1 MTDATINSL
10 PPDKNPG
17 FSETQLAV
25 LNRSSQKLEPVR
37 DTWIGGFYMK
47 LFKRDPTIGPLFSGS
62 SEEQQHKLLAALKLA
77 TELIATP
84 AELKRSVQA
93 LGLADHETRAQP
105 HDFPIAADVL
115 IESMREALGDEW
127 TPNDEEAWRSALD
140 AIADLLFETDQSTKE
155 IAVPDPEPPEYEETE
170 TMNATTKEDIRTSSQ
185 DAPENSSAQPQDAP
199 ASDNRDLMNKFE
211 ALSRSNGIIEFELD
225 GTIITANDN
234 FLALIEY
241 SLDEIR
247 GAKHSKLVE
256 PEYARS
262 REYEEFWRILGS
274 GRYHEGM
281 FPRVNKRGETF
292 WIKGSYNPVLDDS
305 GKPYKVIKL
314 AVDATE
320 IRKTEVRSQ
329 RLKQGIDNAATN
341 LMFCDENLD
350 LIYMNNAVTNMFKD
364 RLTEVQKRFPGL
376 NPDAMVGTCIDQF
389 HTNKS
394 HQREILRDP
403 TRLPWESSLQM
414 GEAYFDLTASYI
426 QDEKGN
432 YMGNM
437 VEWRDVTDRKTAQK
451 AIEKIIEGAKQGDLS
466 RRINVDELEG
476 FYSEVGG
483 LLNSMMGGLNFL
495 IEAIEKL
502 SKGDLRRLKE
512 QVADSAS
519 DELFAETNRNVR
531 ETIEQFRELVV
542 QIRDAAGNINTSAS
556 EISQGNT
563 DLSQRTEEQAS
574 SLEETASS
582 MEQMTSAV
590 QSSAENASQANQLAR
605 GARDQADKGGEV
617 VSQAVDAMSAI
628 TESSNKISD
637 IISVIDEI
645 AFQTNLL
652 ALNAAVEAAR
662 AGEQGRGFAVVASEV
677 RNLAQRS
684 AEAAKEIKGLIKDSG
699 GKVEKGSALVNQ
711 TGETLSEI
719 VNAVKKVSDIVAEIS
734 ASAEEQSSGIQ
745 EVNKAITQLDE
756 VTQQN
761 AALVEESAA
770 ASKSMDEQ
778 AESLAELVDFF
789 KVGDDQQ
796 AQTSQPARKQ
806 QTATPQSRTPQS
818 RRGSQPSQTSNRRP
832 ATSKQSASEE
842 EWEEF

>member
-1 MTDATINSL
+1 
-10 PPDKNPG
+10 
-17 FSETQLAV
+17 
-25 LNRSSQKLEPVR
+25 
-37 DTWIGGFYMK
+37 
-47 LFKRDPTIGPLFSGS
+47 
-62 SEEQQHKLLAALKLA
+62 
-77 TELIATP
+77 
-84 AELKRSVQA
+84 
-93 LGLADHETRAQP
+93 
-105 HDFPIAADVL
+105 
-115 IESMREALGDEW
+115 
-127 TPNDEEAWRSALD
+127 
-140 AIADLLFETDQSTKE
+140 
-155 IAVPDPEPPEYEETE
+155 
-170 TMNATTKEDIRTSSQ
+170 MNATTKEDIRTSSQ
-185 DAPENSSAQPQDAP
+185 DAPENSPAESQDAHTS
-199 ASDNRDLMNKFE
+199 AYRDLMNKFE
-211 ALSRSNGIIEFELD
+211 ALGRSQGLIEFELD

-234 FLALIEY
+234 FLALTEY

-247 GAKHSKLVE
+247 GANHSKLVDR
-256 PEYARS
+256 EYARS
-262 REYEEFWRILGS
+262 REYEEFWRILRS
-274 GRYHEGM
+274 GRHHEGM

-292 WIKGSYNPVLDDS
+292 WINATYNPVLDDN
-305 GKPYKVIKL
+305 GKPYKVIIL

-320 IRKTEVRSQ
+320 MRAAKIQSR
-329 RLKQGIDNAATN
+329 RLEQGLDGATTN
-341 LMFCDENLD
+341 LMFCDDNLE
-350 LIYMNNAVTNMFKD
+350 LVYMNDAVTTMFKD
-364 RLTEVQKRFPGL
+364 RLTEIQKKFPGL
-376 NPDAMVGTCIDQF
+376 NPDAMIGTCIDQF
-389 HTNKS
+389 HTNKA

-403 TRLPWESSLQM
+403 KRLPWSSSLEI
-414 GEAYFDLTASYI
+414 GGAYFELNASYI
-426 QDEKGN
+426 ADESGN
-432 YMGNM
+432 YMGNI
-437 VEWRDVTDRKTAQK
+437 VEWRDVTDTKIAEK
-451 AIEKIIEGAKQGDLS
+451 AIQNLIEGARQGDLS
-466 RRINVDELEG
+466 RRIETDKREG
-476 FYSEVGG
+476 FLAELGE
-483 LLNSMMGGLNFL
+483 LLNELMELNENSLTDFAGV
-495 IEAIEKL
+495 IQQL
-502 SKGDLRRLKE
+502 SKGDLTGEVTAEYQGLFGQLKNDINATVE
-512 QVADSAS
+512 QLRHRVGKI
-519 DELFAETNRNVR
+519 R
-531 ETIEQFRELVV
+531 EGGMSIK
-542 QIRDAAGNINTSAS
+542 TSAS

-574 SLEETASS
+574 SLEQTASS

-617 VSQAVDAMSAI
+617 VEQAVGAMSAI

-699 GKVEKGSALVNQ
+699 GKVEKGSELVNQ
-711 TGETLSEI
+711 TGETLTEI

-778 AESLAELVDFF
+778 AETLGELVDFF

-796 AQTSQPARKQ
+796 AQSLQPARRQ
-806 QTATPQSRTPQS
+806 QTAAPQSRTPQS
-818 RRGSQPSQTSNRRP
+818 RRGSQASQASNQRP
-832 ATSKQSASEE
+832 ATSTQSASDE

>member
-1 MTDATINSL
+1 M
-10 PPDKNPG
+10 
-17 FSETQLAV
+17 
-25 LNRSSQKLEPVR
+25 
-37 DTWIGGFYMK
+37 
-47 LFKRDPTIGPLFSGS
+47 
-62 SEEQQHKLLAALKLA
+62 
-77 TELIATP
+77 
-84 AELKRSVQA
+84 
-93 LGLADHETRAQP
+93 
-105 HDFPIAADVL
+105 
-115 IESMREALGDEW
+115 
-127 TPNDEEAWRSALD
+127 ND
-140 AIADLLFETDQSTKE
+140 
-155 IAVPDPEPPEYEETE
+155 
-170 TMNATTKEDIRTSSQ
+170 
-185 DAPENSSAQPQDAP
+185 
-199 ASDNRDLMNKFE
+199 
-211 ALSRSNGIIEFELD
+211 
-225 GTIITANDN
+225 
-234 FLALIEY
+234 
-241 SLDEIR
+241 
-247 GAKHSKLVE
+247 
-256 PEYARS
+256 
-262 REYEEFWRILGS
+262 
-274 GRYHEGM
+274 
-281 FPRVNKRGETF
+281 
-292 WIKGSYNPVLDDS
+292 
-305 GKPYKVIKL
+305 
-314 AVDATE
+314 
-320 IRKTEVRSQ
+320 
-329 RLKQGIDNAATN
+329 
-341 LMFCDENLD
+341 
-350 LIYMNNAVTNMFKD
+350 AVTKMFKN
-364 RLTEVQKRFPGL
+364 RLPEFHKKFPGL
-376 NPDAMVGTCIDQF
+376 NPDTMIGTCIDQF
-389 HTNKS
+389 HTNKA

-403 TRLPWESSLQM
+403 SRLPWSSSLQV
-414 GEAYFDLTASYI
+414 GDAYFELIASYI
-426 QDEKGN
+426 EDENGN

-437 VEWRDVTDRKTAQK
+437 VEWRDVTDRKTAEK
-451 AIEKIIEGAKQGDLS
+451 AIENIIEGAKQGDLS
-466 RRINVDELEG
+466 RRVKVDELEG
-476 FYSEVGG
+476 FFAEVGG
-483 LLNSMMGGLNFL
+483 LLNSMMGGLEFL
-495 IEAIEKL
+495 VEAIEKL
-502 SKGDLRRLKE
+502 SKGDLRTSME
-512 QVADSAS
+512 QAGGSAN

-531 ETIEQFRELVV
+531 DTIDQLRSLVV

-574 SLEETASS
+574 SLEQTASS
-582 MEQMTSAV
+582 MEEMTSAV

-617 VSQAVDAMSAI
+617 VGQAVDAMSAI

-796 AQTSQPARKQ
+796 AQTSQPARTQ
-806 QTATPQSRTPQS
+806 QTAAPQSRTPQS
-818 RRGSQPSQTSNRRP
+818 RRGSQPSQQSSNRRP